1 MTWREKCRICQ
12 ELLVRVCSLLNP
24 LPTKAKYI
32 QQLATFFGFHLFMA
46 TWMTSL
52 LMISFVWGLVYM
64 FWVAEWPQ
72 TGCIFSSL
80 VGKGLSSIN
89 PMDRFLFVCGT
100 SKGGG
105 GGAAGEH
112 VIPPYFRQN
121 WAHGAKAKPPS
132 SLRVWMIGP
141 PLFISFRTS
150 THWASLSS
158 VGGWTCNLADRHCC
172 IITLMDGHP
181 LTAFDAMPIT
191 KNY

>member
-12 ELLVRVCSLLNP
+12 ELLVKVCSLLTTCIPEPNTSNNWQP
-24 LPTKAKYI
+24 FLVFIYPW
-32 QQLATFFGFHLFMA
+32 QLEWPHFWWFHLSEDLYICFG
-46 TWMTSL
+46 SL
-52 LMISFVWGLVYM
+52 SDL
-64 FWVAEWPQ
+64 
-72 TGCIFSSL
+72 IFSSL

-100 SKGGG
+100 SKEG
-105 GGAAGEH
+105 GGALLGSMWSH
-112 VIPPYFRQN
+112 PIFRQN

-158 VGGWTCNLADRHCC
+158 VGGWTCNFADRHCC

>member
-52 LMISFVWGLVYM
+52 LMISFVWELVYM

-89 PMDRFLFVCGT
+89 PMDSFLFVCGT

-105 GGAAGEH
+105 VGRCWGACDPTLFLGRTE
-112 VIPPYFRQN
+112 PM
-121 WAHGAKAKPPS
+121 G
-132 SLRVWMIGP
+132 LRLSP
-141 PLFISFRTS
+141 PLLLGS
-150 THWASLSS
+150 
-158 VGGWTCNLADRHCC
+158 GWLGPHCLFHFAPQPTEHHC
-172 IITLMDGHP
+172 LLLVAGLVI
-181 LTAFDAMPIT
+181 
-191 KNY
+191 